1 MRLTGGQIEL
11 DYVDDLTEKKKNEGW
26 RWLIESDQPPTHGG
40 VDYMEYQPEYIE
52 SGDSYIQRF
61 ILQVVPE
68 LVANKIEKL
77 KLRLAETDYIVTKFT
92 EYNYLMITG
101 LSSSNEEDKMRDDLS
116 QYDLQTIFRQRE
128 KLRQEIRLLT
138 DLLKKEEV

>member
-11 DYVDDLTEKKKNEGW
+11 DYVDDLTEKKINEGW

-40 VDYMEYQPEYIE
+40 ADYMEYQPEYIE
-52 SGDSYIQRF
+52 SGDSYIQTF
-61 ILQVVPE
+61 VLQVVPE

-116 QYDLQTIFRQRE
+116 QYDLQTLFRQRE